1 MQRPESEAFHAFVRG
16 RVQGVGF
23 RYSAIREARRLG
35 IRGLVRNAEDG
46 SVEVIAEGDEQSLQ
60 AFAAW
65 LRRGPPGAHVRELE
79 LTRVPPSGSYGEFD
93 VDF

>member
-1 MQRPESEAFHAFVRG
+1 
-16 RVQGVGF
+16 VQGVGF

-35 IRGLVRNAEDG
+35 IRGLVRNTEDG
-46 SVEVIAEGDEQSLQ
+46 SVEVIAEGDAESLRI
-60 AFAAW
+60 FAAW

-79 LTRVPPSGSYGEFD
+79 LTPIPPTGSYREFD